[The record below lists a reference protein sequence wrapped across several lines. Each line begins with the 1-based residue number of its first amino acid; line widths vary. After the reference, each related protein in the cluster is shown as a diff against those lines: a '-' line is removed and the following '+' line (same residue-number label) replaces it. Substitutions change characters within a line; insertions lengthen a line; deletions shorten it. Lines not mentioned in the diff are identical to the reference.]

1 MQLQDAAILF
11 VGLLSLSISL
21 FGLPFTGIPA
31 WLGWT
36 VAVLWMGAAVWVY
49 AWALTDATAPADGF
63 LLAPFASA
71 VAVGFVL
78 ASPKLIRVAVA
89 SEAGYTFI
97 DGTRGFHSFIGFGRR
112 LDSKTEYLAIMKACR
127 VEDTDTV
134 RRVLKDTRGLGLGAV
149 YDTALFSFLHE
160 YIKGGWP
167 EDARQRLS
175 SALDG
180 ISDVIRTH
188 GSAKVRGYILL
199 GLPLDQAVAMIE
211 AGIPLEYAK
220 ALADP
225 PTG

>member
-1 MQLQDAAILF
+1 MQEVSILF
-11 VGLLSLSISL
+11 VGLLILSMSL

-36 VAVLWMGAAVWVY
+36 VAALWMGAAVWVY

-63 LLAPFASA
+63 LLIPFASA
-71 VAVGFVL
+71 LAVGFAL
-78 ASPKLIRVAVA
+78 ASPRLIRDAVA

-97 DGTRGFHSFIGFGRR
+97 DGTRGFRSFIGFSRR
-112 LDSKTEYLAIMKACR
+112 FESKAEYLAIMKACR
-127 VEDTDTV
+127 VEDRATV
-134 RRVLKDTRGLGLGAV
+134 RRVLKDTRGLSLGAV
-149 YDTALFSFLHE
+149 YDTALFTFLHE

-167 EDARQRLS
+167 ENARQQLS
-175 SALDG
+175 TALDG
-180 ISDVIRTH
+180 IADTIRAH
-188 GSAKVRGYILL
+188 GGAKVREYILL
-199 GLPLDQAVAMIE
+199 GLPLDQDVAMIE